1 MGLMVSPEALRLQG
15 NFAGLNGLFFVLPL
29 AAAVGLHGLHAHAVT
44 AGGPADEIEL
54 LTDSFGAFAG
64 ALLLLMARP
73 AVALCLATA
82 TLVTSGFIFNE
93 TFVYWFPNFAFA
105 AILLVFVTAI
115 NLAGPRVAAIAQ
127 LVFLLTALGGLL
139 GLCAIGWWVPATAP
153 VTMLEPGL
161 TTGLTI
167 DRDGLLLAL
176 PAFIGYELLLYTGA
190 SSEPRDMSR
199 SMTLGLLIAGCVF
212 LLWNS
217 ITLMVVPAERLA
229 QSDIPHIV
237 SARAMAGQTGRLIM
251 GIVGIAGSCAAV
263 LLLFQA
269 VARMGAQMARRGLLP
284 PLLGRNESRPWI
296 GLVGLAAATGISM
309 AMGFAG
315 SAYLDIALRAG
326 LLLWLLFYGSL
337 HLARG
342 LQRRKAGASSLFAMM
357 MCAVLLGAVALL
369 AAQDPERDV
378 LLKVMV
384 VMVILATA
392 FAGLGLAAAAPT
404 GSNHP

>member
-1 MGLMVSPEALRLQG
+1 MRANSHFLLTLPWVMGLMVSPEALRLQG

-29 AAAVGLHGLHAHAVT
+29 AAAVGLHGLNAHAVT
-44 AGGPADEIEL
+44 TGGAADEIEL

-93 TFVYWFPNFAFA
+93 TFVYWFPNFSFA

-115 NLAGPRVAAIAQ
+115 SLAGPRVAAIAQ
-127 LVFLLTALGGLL
+127 LVFVLTALGGLL
-139 GLCAIGWWVPATAP
+139 GLSALAWRVPAAASGTA
-153 VTMLEPGL
+153 LEPGL
-161 TTGLTI
+161 TPGLTI
-167 DRDGLLLAL
+167 DRGGFLLAL
-176 PAFIGYELLLYTGA
+176 PAFIGYELLRYTGV
-190 SSEPRDMSR
+190 SSEPRRLSR
-199 SMTLGLLIAGCVF
+199 SMTLGLLIAGIVF
-212 LLWNS
+212 LVWNS
-217 ITLMVVPAERLA
+217 TALMVVPAERLA

-269 VARMGAQMARRGLLP
+269 VARIGAQMARRGLLP
-284 PLLGRNESRPWI
+284 AILGRDESRPWI
-296 GLVGLAAATGISM
+296 ALLGLAGATGISM

-315 SAYLDIALRAG
+315 SEYLDIALRAG

-337 HLARG
+337 HMARG
-342 LQRRKAGASSLFAMM
+342 LQRRKEGAASLS
-357 MCAVLLGAVALL
+357 
-369 AAQDPERDV
+369 R
-378 LLKVMV
+378 
-384 VMVILATA
+384 
-392 FAGLGLAAAAPT
+392 
-404 GSNHP
+404 